1 MKAMNIK
8 KNNMSRWFVMGSLA
22 VASLAVVACED
33 EPDAYEVAGG
43 SPEVVYIRKTDP
55 AIADSLLLGASLGER
70 ICLVGN
76 NLRSITEMYFND
88 QKAVLNSSLMTDNTI
103 IVSVPKGVPANPTD
117 LIYMINSAGDTTTYP
132 FSAVVPAP
140 VLASMKCEM
149 VQPGDV
155 ATINGDYFLNYDN
168 SPMVI
173 TMPDGQEVR
182 EFVSLSQQSVS
193 FVVPEGSTKAGP
205 VTLETKYGKTTSVA
219 FNINDDRGLI
229 TDFDGTTQLGDGTT
243 GVRPQGWNISAQYL
257 TENGMPGQG
266 YYAQVGPTDLGA
278 DASWNEAYK
287 LPFWCGNW
295 NGDPMSITSGAGI
308 PICNLIDVTNFEKMA
323 LKFEFRVPKSNPW
336 QAGAM
341 QVLFV
346 SAERCAN
353 DSWQNNT
360 YIHTSANG
368 GLDLCRALWRPWE
381 ATGSYDTNDEWVT
394 VTMPISD
401 FTYNYDGTAGK
412 VALSS
417 KEDFASFIVW
427 INAGGV
433 EGTAC
438 QPIIQYDNFRLV
450 PIK

>member
-1 MKAMNIK
+1 MKAMKIN
-8 KNNMSRWFVMGSLA
+8 KNNMSRWFVVGSLA
-22 VASLAVVACED
+22 IASVAITACED

-43 SPEVVYIRKTDP
+43 SPEVIYVRKTDP

-76 NLRSITEMYFND
+76 NLRSVTEMYFND
-88 QKAVLNSSLMTDNTI
+88 QKAVLNPSLMTDNTI
-103 IVSVPKGVPANPTD
+103 LVSVPTGVPANPTD
-117 LIYMINSAGDTTTYP
+117 CIYMINSAGDTTVFP
-132 FSAVVPAP
+132 FSAIVPAP
-140 VLASMKCEM
+140 LLASMSCEK

-155 ATINGDYFLNYDN
+155 ATINGDYLLDYDN
-168 SPMVI
+168 SPMKI
-173 TMPDGQEVR
+173 TMPDGQVVTD
-182 EFVSLSQQSVS
+182 FVSLSQQSVS
-193 FVVPEGSTKAGP
+193 FVVPEGCTKGGS
-205 VTLETKYGKTTSVA
+205 VTVETKYGKTQSVK
-219 FNINDDRGLI
+219 FHINDERGLI

-257 TENGMPGQG
+257 SEGGLPGNG
-266 YYAQVGPTDLGA
+266 YYAQLGPTDLSA

-287 LPFWCGNW
+287 LSFWCGNW
-295 NGDPMSITSGAGI
+295 NGNPMSITSGAGI
-308 PICNLIDVTNFEKMA
+308 PICNLIDVTDFAKMA

-401 FTYNYDGTAGK
+401 FIYNYDGTAGK
-412 VALSS
+412 EALST

-427 INAGGV
+427 INSGGV
-433 EGTAC
+433 NGTAC
-438 QPIIQYDNFRLV
+438 QPIVQFDNFRLV
-450 PIK
+450 PIE